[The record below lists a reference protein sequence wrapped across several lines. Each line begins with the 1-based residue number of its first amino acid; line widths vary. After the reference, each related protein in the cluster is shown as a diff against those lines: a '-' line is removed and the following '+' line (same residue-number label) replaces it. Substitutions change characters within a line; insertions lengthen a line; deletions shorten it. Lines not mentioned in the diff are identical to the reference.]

1 MAVSE
6 NIFKPE
12 YYLINTNDGLVYR
25 KAQFDCDRM
34 LSAEDVIVDKRYRMS
49 EFEAVATEVG
59 LKVIH
64 KRYVQ
69 AGKWDVALES
79 TDSRA
84 KEILFFLSL

>member
-1 MAVSE
+1 M
-6 NIFKPE
+6 
-12 YYLINTNDGLVYR
+12 YR
-25 KAQFDCDRM
+25 KEQFDCDGM
-34 LSAEDVIVDKRYRMS
+34 LSAEYVIVDKRYRMS
-49 EFEAVATEVG
+49 EFETIATEVG

-69 AGKWDVALES
+69 AGKWDVALEA